1 MKELIKISMESVK
14 HKINATE
21 RKYCFEIFGYDF
33 IMDTEF
39 NVWII
44 EVNSN
49 PSIEES
55 NDLLKKLVP
64 RMLGKKL

>member
-1 MKELIKISMESVK
+1 MESVK
-14 HKINATE
+14 HKINACE
-21 RKYCFEIFGYDF
+21 RKFSFEIFGYDF
-33 IMDTEF
+33 LLDVDF

-64 RMLGKKL
+64 RMLGNQPNNTRH